1 MVKEM
6 IIQCSKTEEPNV
18 VLLTVT
24 VSKEDVEKYLQKVY
38 LKTKRNYNIPGFR
51 EGKAPRLMIEKC
63 HGSNV
68 FLEEAVNMLIP
79 EVLNEVR
86 SDNTLKLLTIGE
98 MDFLQAGNGV
108 DLILTIKAVTE
119 IDVVLGQYKGLPYQ
133 KKDTA
138 VTEEEIADEIMKDLR
153 EDSVTRTVDR
163 QARPGDQVTLNY
175 KGYVDGVA
183 FDGGEAYDYPLVLGS
198 GTFIPGFEEQ
208 LIGVKASEAV
218 NVNVVYPKDYST
230 EELKGKAAVFECT
243 ILSVSE
249 IVLPKADDRFA
260 NDRGY
265 ASFAAYKEAVK
276 NDLQAKKREDA
287 VNDKIQ
293 TVTDMAVDNAD
304 MHIPEMLIDEESK
317 QKWRAFEQ
325 TLENHGLSIEQYLE
339 SHGISEK
346 KLMADCRRSALHDI
360 RIRCTLTAIARKEN
374 IAVTEDEMKKEA
386 EEISKEYGLP
396 VEDVMG
402 AISMDELKDG
412 LLREKAADLI
422 VNSAVAI

>member
-6 IIQCSKTEEPNV
+6 IIQCSETEEPNV

-24 VSKEDVEKYLQKVY
+24 VSKEDVENYLQKVY
-38 LKTKRNYNIPGFR
+38 LKTRGNYNIPGFR
-51 EGKAPRLMIEKC
+51 EGKAPRRMIEKC

-79 EVLNEVR
+79 EVLNKVR

-119 IDVVLGQYKGLPYQ
+119 IDVLLGQYKGLPYQ

-138 VTEEEIADEIMKDLR
+138 VTEEEIADEIAK
-153 EDSVTRTVDR
+153 
-163 QARPGDQVTLNY
+163 
-175 KGYVDGVA
+175 
-183 FDGGEAYDYPLVLGS
+183 
-198 GTFIPGFEEQ
+198 
-208 LIGVKASEAV
+208 
-218 NVNVVYPKDYST
+218 
-230 EELKGKAAVFECT
+230 
-243 ILSVSE
+243 
-249 IVLPKADDRFA
+249 
-260 NDRGY
+260 
-265 ASFAAYKEAVK
+265 
-276 NDLQAKKREDA
+276 DLQAKKREDA

-346 KLMADCRRSALHDI
+346 KLRADCRRSALHDI

-386 EEISKEYGLP
+386 EKISKEYGLP